1 MFVELINMLVI
12 TLTTNGLITD
22 KEQLNMET
30 QAVVRRRTRLSPEA
44 RRQQLMDCAIEVFS
58 KRGIGRAGHAE
69 IADLAQ
75 VSVATVFNYFN
86 TREELVDNVLAQI
99 EHFFTDMVSASF
111 SHDRPLKDCIHEY
124 ISAFVNAAFEQPQYT
139 YIWLE
144 WSSAI
149 REESWDR
156 YIRLLE
162 RNIATI
168 SQKLQSAIDNNELN
182 TYLTTSEFARS
193 LSNQGYMIIQL
204 VNQPNPLPKAEII
217 QFVEKYINSALCRTP
232 EPVNC

>member
-1 MFVELINMLVI
+1 
-12 TLTTNGLITD
+12 
-22 KEQLNMET
+22 MET

-69 IADLAQ
+69 IAELAQ

-99 EHFFTDMVSASF
+99 EQFFSDMVNASF
-111 SHDRPLKDCIHEY
+111 TTERALKDCIHEY
-124 ISAFVNAAFEQPQYT
+124 ISAFVNAAIDQPQYT

-168 SQKLQSAIDNNELN
+168 SQKLQPAIDNHEIN
-182 TYLTTSEFARS
+182 TYLTASEFARS

-217 QFVEKYINSALCRTP
+217 QFMEKYISSALCRTP
-232 EPVNC
+232 EAVNC

>member
-1 MFVELINMLVI
+1 MI
-12 TLTTNGLITD
+12 TLTTNGLVTD
-22 KEQLNMET
+22 EEQLNMET

-69 IADLAQ
+69 IAELAQ

-99 EHFFTDMVSASF
+99 ESFFTNMVSSSF
-111 SHDRPLKDCIHEY
+111 SPERSLKDCIHSY
-124 ISAFVNAAFEQPQYT
+124 ISAFVDAAFEQPQYT

-156 YIRLLE
+156 YIQLLE
-162 RNIATI
+162 RNIATM
-168 SQKLQSAIDNNELN
+168 SQKAQAAIDDQEIN
-182 TYLTTSEFARS
+182 TYLTATEFARS
-193 LSNQGYMIIQL
+193 LSNQAYMIIQL

-217 QFVEKYINSALCRTP
+217 QFMEKYISSALCRTP
-232 EPVNC
+232 EVVNC